1 MILFATDEEPM
12 STSICRVTEIYE
24 SDVIPTL
31 YNMYELGKKQHKIQV
46 NSIQCYF
53 MDEALVKSTNIN
65 DVHPINLKY
74 ISYL

>member
-12 STSICRVTEIYE
+12 STSICRVTEIFK

-31 YNMYELGKKQHKIQV
+31 YELGKKLHKIQV
-46 NSIQCYF
+46 NSIHCYF
-53 MDEALVKSTNIN
+53 MVKSTNID

-74 ISYL
+74 TNYL